1 MGKPTGKKKNQLEQ
15 KPGNANGKPS
25 KASERSS
32 TTLDE
37 DTAMFINMS
46 QELKEEGNKLF
57 QKRDHEGAMLKYEK
71 ALKLL
76 PRNHIDVAHLHWNM
90 AACYMQ
96 LGLGEYPR
104 AINEC
109 NLALEVAPRYSKALL
124 KRAMCYEALNRLDLA
139 LRDVNT
145 VLNMEPNNMMALEI
159 VERLRKTMTE
169 KGIAVDEN
177 AIGLAHVEQPNA
189 SESPKMVK
197 QKLRKKKSRKG
208 ELKAE
213 DKVVVEEK
221 ISAVKDKEMI
231 TKTIEEEKVVLETVK
246 EEKVVIKTVKLV
258 FGEDIRWAQ
267 LPVNCSMKLVR
278 DIVRDRF
285 PGMKGVLVKYRDQ
298 EGDLVTITTT
308 DELRSVEYP
317 GDSQGSLRLY
327 VTEVS
332 HDQEPFY
339 EGMNNEEEEHKD
351 DRRSNNVVENG
362 DMGKGKEDERE
373 LTSIEDWIIQ
383 FARVFKN
390 HVGFD
395 SDSYLDLH
403 ELGMKLY
410 SEAMEDTVTNDDA
423 QELFEMAAD
432 KFQEM
437 AALALFNWG
446 NVHLSK
452 ARKRVCFAEDSSRE
466 CVLEQIQTAYDWSHK
481 EYEKAEKRYEEALKI
496 KSDFYEGYLALGQQQ
511 FELAKLC
518 WYYAV
523 GRKNELETGSS
534 SEVLQLYNKA
544 EDSMEKGMLMW
555 EELEEQRLN
564 GLSKAE
570 KYKDNLQKM
579 GLNGVFR
586 DISAE
591 EAAEQAANMKSQI
604 YLLWGTLLYERSIV
618 EYRLQLPTWEE
629 CLEVAVEKF
638 ELAGAS
644 PTDIAVMVKNHCSNE
659 TALEGNTEACGELYF
674 LDCLVFPFRFRS
686 GCEKHLKLFSTMQVL
701 GSKLMRLYKPG
712 MRCMMPRG
720 GSLVFHLF
728 GLNHCFVGGFQSFI
742 LSWSMLDFS
751 VRGCLFLGGIE
762 QMLDPPLVHCS
773 KAMLS

>member
-1 MGKPTGKKKNQLEQ
+1 MGKPTGKKKNQQEQ

-25 KASERSS
+25 KLSDRTSKAM
-32 TTLDE
+32 DE
-37 DTAMFINMS
+37 DTAIFINMS

-76 PRNHIDVAHLHWNM
+76 PSNHIDVAHLRCNM
-90 AACYMQ
+90 ASCYMQ

-109 NLALEVAPRYSKALL
+109 NLALEVSPRYSKALL
-124 KRAMCYEALNRLDLA
+124 KRARCYEALNRLDLA

-145 VLNMEPNNMMALEI
+145 VLSMEPNNIMALEI
-159 VERLRKTMTE
+159 VERLRKTMSE
-169 KGIAVDEN
+169 KGIDVDEKV
-177 AIGLAHVEQPNA
+177 IGLTHVEQPSA
-189 SESPKMVK
+189 LKLGKVVK
-197 QKLRKKKSRKG
+197 EKLKKKKTRRD

-213 DKVVVEEK
+213 DKVVVQEK
-221 ISAVKDKEMI
+221 VSAVKDKEVI
-231 TKTIEEEKVVLETVK
+231 TKTVEEEKVVIEPVK
-246 EEKVVIKTVKLV
+246 EEKVVTKTVKLV
-258 FGEDIRWAQ
+258 FGEDIRWGQ

-278 DIVRDRF
+278 EIVQDRF
-285 PGMKGVLVKYRDQ
+285 PGLKGVLVKYKDQ

-308 DELRSVEYP
+308 DELRLAESS

-327 VTEVS
+327 VAEVS
-332 HDQEPFY
+332 ADQEPVY
-339 EGMNNEEEEHKD
+339 EGMNNEEEVHE
-351 DRRSNNVVENG
+351 NGNLVENG
-362 DMGKGKEDERE
+362 DVGNGKEVERG
-373 LTSIEDWIIQ
+373 LTTIEDWIIQ
-383 FARVFKN
+383 FARLFKN

-410 SEAMEDTVTNDDA
+410 SEAMEDTVTNEDA

-446 NVHLSK
+446 NVHVSR
-452 ARKRVCFAEDSSRE
+452 ARKRVFLSEDSSRE
-466 CVLEQIQTAYDWSHK
+466 SVLEQIKAAYEWAHK
-481 EYEKAEKRYEEALKI
+481 EYVKAEKKYEEALKI
-496 KSDFYEGYLALGQQQ
+496 KPDFYEGYLALGQQQ
-511 FELAKLC
+511 FEQAKLC
-518 WYYAV
+518 WYYAI
-523 GRKNELETGSS
+523 GRKTELETGPS

-544 EDSMEKGMLMW
+544 EDSMDKGMLM
-555 EELEEQRLN
+555 LEEMEERRLN
-564 GLSKAE
+564 GLSKSE
-570 KYKDNLQKM
+570 KYEEKLQQM
-579 GLNGVFR
+579 GLDGLFQ

-618 EYRLQLPTWEE
+618 EYKLELPTWEE

-659 TALEGNTEACGELYF
+659 TALEGLGFKIDEIIQAWNEMYDAKRWQFG
-674 LDCLVFPFRFRS
+674 VPSFRLEPLFRRRVP
-686 GCEKHLKLFSTMQVL
+686 KLHSVL
-701 GSKLMRLYKPG
+701 E
-712 MRCMMPRG
+712 
-720 GSLVFHLF
+720 H
-728 GLNHCFVGGFQSFI
+728 
-742 LSWSMLDFS
+742 
-751 VRGCLFLGGIE
+751 
-762 QMLDPPLVHCS
+762 
-773 KAMLS
+773 A